1 MVLYFDDL
9 CLKYRLS
16 SSALYYRLRSLKI
29 TLSKDSNNKSCAN
42 SLQLFLLDSLHSHIT
57 SGNPISS
64 FPSERLIEEFKSR
77 SIEPIVEQVAEHPTE
92 QLVTSKTSSVFTF
105 EPVVERH
112 IEPVTEQYTE
122 HVIEPVVNFSSS
134 VFIQEL
140 SSCLKSIFLS
150 INTNSSSISPLEK
163 YRILQECCDKKWLL
177 TTSDLE
183 KILGKKPKKISG
195 KNHFFMFGWRFTSTS
210 KMSNQNLWKVEPIS
224 S

>member
-42 SLQLFLLDSLHSHIT
+42 SLQLFLLDNLHSHIT

-64 FPSERLIEEFKSR
+64 FPSERFIEQFNSR
-77 SIEPIVEQVAEHPTE
+77 SIEPTVEQVVEHPTE
-92 QLVTSKTSSVFTF
+92 QLATSKTSSVSNFR
-105 EPVVERH
+105 PVVEHH
-112 IEPVTEQYTE
+112 IEPVDEQYTE
-122 HVIEPVVNFSSS
+122 HSIESILNFSNS
-134 VFIQEL
+134 VFFQEL
-140 SSCLKSIFLS
+140 SSCLKSLFLS
-150 INTNSSSISPLEK
+150 VNNNSFCVSPLEK

-177 TTSDLE
+177 TTADLE
-183 KILGKKPKKISG
+183 KILEKKPKKITG

>member
-42 SLQLFLLDSLHSHIT
+42 SLQLFLLDNLHSHIT

-64 FPSERLIEEFKSR
+64 FPSERFIEQFNSR
-77 SIEPIVEQVAEHPTE
+77 SIEPTVEQVVKHPTE
-92 QLVTSKTSSVFTF
+92 QLVTSKTSSVSTF
-105 EPVVERH
+105 RPVVQCD
-112 IEPVTEQYTE
+112 IKPFTEQYTK
-122 HVIEPVVNFSSS
+122 HSIESVVNFSSP
-134 VFIQEL
+134 VFFQEL
-140 SSCLKSIFLS
+140 SSSSKSIFLS
-150 INTNSSSISPLEK
+150 INTNSSSVSPLEK

-177 TTSDLE
+177 ITADLE
-183 KILGKKPKKISG
+183 KILEKKPKKITG

>member
-57 SGNPISS
+57 SGNPIST
-64 FPSERLIEEFKSR
+64 FPCERLVEQFNSR
-77 SIEPIVEQVAEHPTE
+77 SVEPAVEPIVEQV
-92 QLVTSKTSSVFTF
+92 
-105 EPVVERH
+105 VECDVK
-112 IEPVTEQYTE
+112 PFTEQYTKYS
-122 HVIEPVVNFSSS
+122 VEPVTNFSSPI
-134 VFIQEL
+134 FFQEL
-140 SSCLKSIFLS
+140 SSCLKSLFLS
-150 INTNSSSISPLEK
+150 VNNNSSPVSPLEK
-163 YRILQECCDKKWLL
+163 YRILQECSDKKWLL
-177 TTSDLE
+177 TTADLE
-183 KILGKKPKKISG
+183 KILEKKPKKITG